1 MRNRRSR
8 NLSRLAAAAVLE
20 ASFNQKEISDTLSFR
35 NQQSSY

>member
-8 NLSRLAAAAVLE
+8 NLSRLAAAVLE
-20 ASFNQKEISDTLSFR
+20 ASFNEKEISDTLSFR